1 MLVVLLKVLIMLA
14 LILGIVSVI
23 ISVKGYIKNNVSKK
37 ELINNI
43 YSLLLWII
51 ITVLTYMQYK

>member
-1 MLVVLLKVLIMLA
+1 MLVVLSKILTILA

-23 ISVKGYIKNNVSKK
+23 ISVRGYIKSNVSKK

>member
-1 MLVVLLKVLIMLA
+1 MLAVLLKVLTILA

-23 ISVKGYIKNNVSKK
+23 ISTRGYIKNNVSKK

-51 ITVLTYMQYK
+51 ITVLTYKQYK

>member
-1 MLVVLLKVLIMLA
+1 MLIVLLKVLTILA

-23 ISVKGYIKNNVSKK
+23 ISARGYIKNNVSKK

-43 YSLLLWII
+43 CSLLLWII
-51 ITVLTYMQYK
+51 ITILTYMQYK

>member
-1 MLVVLLKVLIMLA
+1 MLVVLLKVLTILA

-23 ISVKGYIKNNVSKK
+23 ISTRGYIKNNVSKK

-43 YSLLLWII
+43 CSLLFWII

>member
-1 MLVVLLKVLIMLA
+1 MLVVLLKVLTILA

-23 ISVKGYIKNNVSKK
+23 ISVRGYIKNNVSKK

-51 ITVLTYMQYK
+51 ITVLTYKQYK

>member
-1 MLVVLLKVLIMLA
+1 MLVVLSKVLTILA

-23 ISVKGYIKNNVSKK
+23 ISTRGYIKNNVSKK

>member
-1 MLVVLLKVLIMLA
+1 MLVVLSKVLTILA

-23 ISVKGYIKNNVSKK
+23 ISVRGYIKNNVSKK

-51 ITVLTYMQYK
+51 ITILTYMQYK

>member
-1 MLVVLLKVLIMLA
+1 MLVVLLKVLTILA
-14 LILGIVSVI
+14 LILGIISVI
-23 ISVKGYIKNNVSKK
+23 ISVRGYIKNNVSKK

-43 YSLLLWII
+43 CSLLFWII

>member
-1 MLVVLLKVLIMLA
+1 MLVVLLKVLTILA
-14 LILGIVSVI
+14 LILGIISVI
-23 ISVKGYIKNNVSKK
+23 ISVREYIKNNVSKK

-43 YSLLLWII
+43 CSLLFWII

>member
-1 MLVVLLKVLIMLA
+1 MLVVLSKILTILA

-23 ISVKGYIKNNVSKK
+23 ISVRGYIKNNVSKK

>member
-1 MLVVLLKVLIMLA
+1 MLVVLLKVLTILA

-23 ISVKGYIKNNVSKK
+23 ISTIEYIKNNVSKK

-51 ITVLTYMQYK
+51 ITILTYKQYK

>member
-1 MLVVLLKVLIMLA
+1 MLIVLLKVLTILA

-23 ISVKGYIKNNVSKK
+23 ISTIGHIKNNVSKK

-51 ITVLTYMQYK
+51 ITVLTYKQYK

>member
-1 MLVVLLKVLIMLA
+1 MLIVLLKVLTILA

-23 ISVKGYIKNNVSKK
+23 ISVRGYIKNNVSKK

-51 ITVLTYMQYK
+51 ITVLTYKQYK

>member
-1 MLVVLLKVLIMLA
+1 MLVVLLKVLTILA

-23 ISVKGYIKNNVSKK
+23 ISVGGCIKNKVSKK

-51 ITVLTYMQYK
+51 ITVLTSKQYK

>member
-1 MLVVLLKVLIMLA
+1 MLVVLLKVLTILA

-23 ISVKGYIKNNVSKK
+23 IRTRGYITNNVSKK

-51 ITVLTYMQYK
+51 ITILTYMQYK

>member
-1 MLVVLLKVLIMLA
+1 MLVVLSKVLTILA

-23 ISVKGYIKNNVSKK
+23 ISVRGYIKNNVSKK

>member
-1 MLVVLLKVLIMLA
+1 MLVVLLKVLTMLA

-23 ISVKGYIKNNVSKK
+23 ISTIGYIKNNVSKK

-51 ITVLTYMQYK
+51 ITILTYKQYK

>member
-1 MLVVLLKVLIMLA
+1 MLAVLSKILTILA
-14 LILGIVSVI
+14 LILVIVSVI
-23 ISVKGYIKNNVSKK
+23 ISVRGYIKNNVSKK

-51 ITVLTYMQYK
+51 ITVLTYKQYK